1 MNQIYSLSKGVF
13 ILKGLSELP
22 FKEYTDCILAIF
34 TRVSNISPEEIIN
47 QAKIFQ
53 LYEFEIP
60 NRENIGDLLE
70 TKLTAQFKEQ
80 KQLPI
85 GGFFDEKT
93 MSMFCIL
100 SKSDEEFCELNVK
113 SLIFEND
120 QEKF

>member
-22 FKEYTDCILAIF
+22 FKEYTDSVLAIF
-34 TRVSNISPEEIIN
+34 TRVSDISSEEIIK
-47 QAKIFQ
+47 QAKSFQ
-53 LYEFEIP
+53 LYKFEIP

-100 SKSDEEFCELNVK
+100 RKSDEEFCELNVK